1 MKLSKEIKTAVEK
14 YFNESGIIAESMR
27 AALIAI
33 KKPVRSGAQQ
43 AQETQKALQAIYHL
57 VKAGQSY
64 DTACAMIRQKY
75 PYGDTAEDMTQ
86 AAAAAM
92 GKAKHACFY
101 MIIGY
106 YQSIEKRAEEMITC
120 GMGKHKPIMI
130 PVDILIRYIAPD
142 AVYKNVVPAARKV
155 YDDKRGGRFDESL
168 VSWDEIEE
176 INRDRIKEN
185 QKPLYSSFTE
195 FEHQREHVQ
204 LVKAELAQL
213 VSEKVKPKDKDTA
226 VKATMM
232 KLEGMKLQ
240 DIANELE
247 RSTST
252 IHFWTS
258 RLLQVVTKEYYN
270 RQA

>member
-1 MKLSKEIKTAVEK
+1 MKLSKEIKIAVEK

-57 VKAGQSY
+57 IKAGQAY
-64 DTACAMIRQKY
+64 NEACEAVRQMY
-75 PYGDTAEDMTQ
+75 PYGDTAEDMMQ

-92 GKAKHACFY
+92 GKAEHACFY
-101 MIIGY
+101 MMIAY
-106 YQSIEKRAEEMITC
+106 YRNIEKRAEDMTAC
-120 GMGKHKPIMI
+120 GMGKHKPIII
-130 PVDILIRYIAPD
+130 PVDILIRYIAPN
-142 AVYKNVVPAARKV
+142 AVYKNAVPAARKV

-168 VSWDEIEE
+168 VSWDEIQE

-195 FEHQREHVQ
+195 FEHQQEHVQ

-213 VSEKVKPKDKDTA
+213 VSEKVKPKDKEIA
-226 VKATMM
+226 AKATMM

-240 DIANELE
+240 DIADELE

-258 RLLQVVTKEYYN
+258 RLLQLVTKEYYS